1 MNKPETV
8 VQTPKSSMKLFP
20 VPVLTVGTLTARI
33 RAVLEERFDQVAVKG
48 EISNARIHSS
58 GHWYFSLKDEEA
70 CISCVCYRSTN
81 GSIKFAL
88 EDGLQVVV
96 HGRVSV
102 YAPKGDYQL
111 IVAALEPIGVG
122 AAQLAFEQLRT
133 KLQGEGLL
141 EQAKKRPIPPIP
153 RKIGIVTSLQAA
165 ALQDILTAIKRRNR
179 NVSIV
184 IAPAR
189 VQGEGS
195 ADEVARAI
203 IDLQNVPDID
213 VVIVARGGG
222 SIEDLWSFNTEVVAR
237 TVAACRVPVISGVG
251 HETDVTICDLV
262 ADLRAPTPTA
272 AAELVSKGH
281 AEIKE
286 RWSNLSRHLTAAI
299 EQKMLR
305 AHRQVEL
312 LSPRKSLGMH
322 IEKCNRL
329 RNHWHNKHDRLVRQ
343 MSMLITNATNR
354 LHKRHEKLDAL
365 SPLKILERGFAIIHR
380 KDGSIVRDAAEVAP
394 GEQLEIS
401 LHNGSLQVW
410 VTASQKQEQP
420 GTKNQSPS
428 PPLPRQQTRTA
439 K

>member
-1 MNKPETV
+1 MNKPGTL
-8 VQTPKSSMKLFP
+8 VQTPKPSIKLAP
-20 VPVLTVGTLTARI
+20 VGVLTVGALTARI

-48 EISNARIHSS
+48 EISNARVHSS

-81 GSIKFAL
+81 SSIKFAL

-111 IVAALEPIGVG
+111 VVSALEPIGVG
-122 AAQLAFEQLRT
+122 AAQLAFEQLRG

-141 EQAKKRPIPPIP
+141 EQAKKRAIPPIP

-179 NVSIV
+179 NVSVV

-203 IDLQNVPDID
+203 TDLQSVPDID

-237 TVAACRVPVISGVG
+237 AVAACRVPVISGVG

-272 AAELVSKGH
+272 AAELVAKGQ

-286 RWSNLSRHLTAAI
+286 RWSNLSRHLSAAM

-305 AHRQVEL
+305 ARRHVER
-312 LSPRKSLGMH
+312 LSPRKSLGTH
-322 IEKCNRL
+322 IEKFNRL
-329 RNHWHNKHDRLVRQ
+329 QNHWHNKHDRLVRQ
-343 MSMLITNATNR
+343 MTTLITNATNR

-394 GEQLEIS
+394 GEQLEIR
-401 LHNGSLQVW
+401 LHKGSLQVW
-410 VTASQKQEQP
+410 VTASQEQDQSASK
-420 GTKNQSPS
+420 TQSP
-428 PPLPRQQTRTA
+428 PPPHNARTA

>member
-1 MNKPETV
+1 MTNPQITS
-8 VQTPKSSMKLFP
+8 VQTPKSSTKLFP
-20 VPVLTVGTLTARI
+20 VQVLTVGALTARI

-58 GHWYFSLKDEEA
+58 GHWYFSLKDEES

-81 GSIKFAL
+81 SSIKFAL

-111 IVAALEPIGVG
+111 VVSALEPIGVG

-141 EQAKKRPIPPIP
+141 EPAKKRSIPPIP
-153 RKIGIVTSLQAA
+153 RKVGIVTSLQAA

-195 ADEVARAI
+195 AEEVARAI
-203 IDLQNVPDID
+203 TDLQSVPDLD

-237 TVAACRVPVISGVG
+237 AVAACRVPVISGVG

-272 AAELVSKGH
+272 AAELVAKGH

-286 RWSNLSRHLTAAI
+286 RWSNLSRHLNAAM

-305 AHRQVEL
+305 ARRHVER

-322 IEKCNRL
+322 VERFNRL
-329 RNHWHNKHDRLVRQ
+329 RSQWHNKHDRLVRQ
-343 MSMLITNATNR
+343 MSTLISNATNR

-365 SPLKILERGFAIIHR
+365 SPLKVLERGFAIIH
-380 KDGSIVRDAAEVAP
+380 KQDGSIVRDAADVAP
-394 GEQLEIS
+394 GEQLEIR
-401 LHNGSLQVW
+401 LHKGSLRVW
-410 VTASQKQEQP
+410 VTGNQEQKS
-420 GTKNQSPS
+420 TD
-428 PPLPRQQTRTA
+428 TMRTA